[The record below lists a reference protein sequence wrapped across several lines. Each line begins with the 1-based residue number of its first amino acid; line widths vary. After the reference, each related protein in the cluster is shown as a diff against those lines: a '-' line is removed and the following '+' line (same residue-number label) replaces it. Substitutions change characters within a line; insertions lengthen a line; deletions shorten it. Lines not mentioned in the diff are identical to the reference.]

1 MARKVKDARAA
12 KDARQKKI
20 AIVGAI
26 LLVAVLAFQVPR
38 TMKMLKGA
46 ESSSAAPAAPAAATP
61 PGSTSSLEPPSL
73 GGGITAA
80 PAGNAPAAT
89 DGGAGRLVSFGRFES
104 KDPFRPQIDS
114 SKLGGGED
122 APTTAPGAAKPPAEP
137 DGGGRSSSPPVTA
150 TPRPAPAPANTTSA
164 VISVNGV
171 PERVAVGAAF
181 PAAEPTFELVS
192 LTAKAAK
199 IAIAGGSYASGDA
212 TITLKRG
219 ESLTLMNTSNGRRY
233 ELRWLPDSAAPA
245 AAAAA
250 PAPAAPATPAA
261 PAPTGS

>member
-46 ESSSAAPAAPAAATP
+46 ESSSAAPAVPLTATP
-61 PGSTSSLEPPSL
+61 GGSTSSLAPPSL
-73 GGGITAA
+73 GGGTVAA
-80 PAGNAPAAT
+80 PAGGAPEAT
-89 DGGAGRLVSFGRFES
+89 DGGSGRLVSFGRFES
-104 KDPFRPQIDS
+104 KDPFRPQVDS
-114 SKLGGGED
+114 SKLGGGENPV
-122 APTTAPGAAKPPAEP
+122 AEAPAEETPAP
-137 DGGGRSSSPPVTA
+137 DAAGGGQGSSPPVTA

-164 VISVNGV
+164 VISINGV
-171 PERVAVGAAF
+171 PERVAVGADF
-181 PAAEPTFELVS
+181 PAAEPTFRLVS

-212 TITLKRG
+212 TVTLERG
-219 ESLTLMNTSNGRRY
+219 KTLTLMNTSNGRRY

-245 AAAAA
+245 AAPA
-250 PAPAAPATPAA
+250 APAAPATPAA